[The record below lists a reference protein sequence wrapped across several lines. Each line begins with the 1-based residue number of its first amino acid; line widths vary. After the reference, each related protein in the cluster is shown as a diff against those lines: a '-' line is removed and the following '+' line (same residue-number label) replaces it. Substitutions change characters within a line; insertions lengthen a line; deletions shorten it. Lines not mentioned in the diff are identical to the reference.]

1 MADAG
6 ALYRFLESA
15 APWFVA
21 WSAMATA
28 VTIVRV
34 VSRMRRGVAKV
45 PDSTLWTEL
54 AGLPLTLF
62 QSVAFVWA
70 LAAGDW
76 LSALLFA
83 WWGPGFVIT
92 VIVVVRSK
100 MQRRPIDWLPW
111 RVAISYACKL
121 TYLAYIAVFLWR
133 GMPGMVVAFSAWIIN
148 DQIEKAWMSL
158 DAVRLRRTFDD
169 RWLFRVLY
177 PLGLLTPLLYPEMAW
192 RLPLLAYAAVL
203 LALWLAG
210 IVYVARRGQFFVRP
224 EDPGLLRNMMYF
236 ARLR

>member
-1 MADAG
+1 MASADG
-6 ALYRFLESA
+6 LYLFMERA

-21 WSAMATA
+21 WSALATV
-28 VTIVRV
+28 VTALRV
-34 VSRMRRGVAKV
+34 VGRLRSGVAKV
-45 PDSTLWTEL
+45 PDSAVWTEL

-70 LAAGDW
+70 VAADDA

-83 WWGPGFVIT
+83 WWGPGFIIT
-92 VIVVVRSK
+92 VVAVVRSK
-100 MQRRPIDWLPW
+100 RRKAPIDWLPL

-121 TYLAYIAVFLWR
+121 TYLAYIAVFLCR

-158 DAVRLRRTFDD
+158 DADRLRRTFDD

-177 PLGLLTPLLYPEMAW
+177 PAGLLTPLVFPQMPW
-192 RLPLLAYAAVL
+192 RTPLLIYGTIL
-203 LALWLAG
+203 IALWLAG
-210 IVYVARRGQFFVRP
+210 IAYVARKRQFFVRP
-224 EDPGLLRNMMYF
+224 DDPGLLRNMMYF